1 VNAPPLPDNP
11 RILIIKPSAL
21 GDVVHTLP
29 VLNLLRR
36 RWPNAHISWLI
47 NPSFASLID
56 RHPQL
61 DEVILFERR
70 RFGRSWR
77 DPSAAVGFLKFTG
90 SLRTRQFD
98 LVLDLQGLFR
108 SGWLT
113 FKSRAPVRVG
123 FANAREL
130 AHLFYTHRVYIGSP
144 EQHAVERYLKMAEFI
159 GCGRA
164 PVEFNF
170 ATTDEDRSSV
180 EQLLGS
186 TTNYAVLMP
195 GTNWETKRWPVEHFA
210 ALVEPLRERHG
221 LESVVAGGPDVA
233 NLAARMPGTINLVG
247 KTNLRQ
253 LTALLERAAVV
264 IANDSGP
271 MHIAAALNRP
281 LVTPYGPT
289 NPVRTGPYGRMDTV
303 VRLDIPCSPCYS
315 RKYSHRSCLRWLGP
329 GPVLE
334 LANNQ
339 LPSSR
344 DPGAAG

>member
-1 VNAPPLPDNP
+1 VSALPLPDNP

-36 RWPNAHISWLI
+36 RWPKAHIAWMI
-47 NPSFASLID
+47 NPGFASLID

-70 RFGRSWR
+70 RFGQFWR
-77 DPSAAVGFLKFTG
+77 DPSAALGFFKFTG
-90 SLRTRQFD
+90 SLRAHRFD

-113 FKSRAPVRVG
+113 FKTRAPIRVG

-130 AHLFYTHRVYIGSP
+130 AHLFYTHRVQVGSP

-159 GCGRA
+159 GAGRE

-170 ATTDEDRSSV
+170 ATSEADRASV
-180 EQLLGS
+180 SQLLGDVN
-186 TTNYAVLMP
+186 NYAVLMP

-210 ALVEPLRERHG
+210 ALVEPLREQYG
-221 LESVVAGGPDVA
+221 LESIVAGGPDVA
-233 NLAARMPGTINLVG
+233 PLAARMPGTINLVG

-253 LTALLERAAVV
+253 LTALLERAALVV
-264 IANDSGP
+264 ANDSGP
-271 MHIAAALNRP
+271 MHIAAALGRP

-289 NPVRTGPYGRMDTV
+289 NPIRTGPYARMDTV
-303 VRLDIPCSPCYS
+303 IRLDIPCSPCYS
-315 RKYSHRSCLRWLGP
+315 RKCSHQSCLRWLRP
-329 GPVLE
+329 EPVLE
-334 LANNQ
+334 LAKKQ
-339 LPSSR
+339 MSR
-344 DPGAAG
+344 SV